1 MNSKRMMVTL
11 LTAVMVWGASEL
23 AFAAEK
29 GQAARPAPSMSGMG
43 DMPMGYGMTG
53 PGAMTGGGGMA
64 GMMGMMQ
71 SCQRMMGGTMTGSA
85 MLPRLP
91 PGNEKLEFQMR
102 AEMMQKLG
110 EIAAKYGEK
119 IKDDK

>member
-11 LTAVMVWGASEL
+11 LTAVMVWGASEP

-29 GQAARPAPSMSGMG
+29 GQAARPAPSLSGMG
-43 DMPMGYGMTG
+43 DMPMGHGMMG
-53 PGAMTGGGGMA
+53 SDGMMGGG